1 MAQKQDT
8 TDNERTERASDFNIS
23 LKTLIHLGYNVLIWA
38 FILLLPYLTV
48 NRLFGAKFLGMT
60 ASLISALM
68 LVFFQTLFR
77 ILNSEMEETGLGKWI
92 EVLISGVTL
101 VSALIIGFSIDSVF
115 GSNFLSIGPYMLFA
129 AFSAIMFVI
138 TIVIIISRR
147 TAPLVPFIQSSD
159 APRSTTLLAV
169 LAIIIFL
176 MNIGFIGCIW
186 ILESLGISSTILT
199 PLFTAA
205 CFVLVTAPSAFAFIM
220 IRYDWSVA
228 T

>member
-1 MAQKQDT
+1 
-8 TDNERTERASDFNIS
+8 
-23 LKTLIHLGYNVLIWA
+23 
-38 FILLLPYLTV
+38 
-48 NRLFGAKFLGMT
+48 
-60 ASLISALM
+60 
-68 LVFFQTLFR
+68 
-77 ILNSEMEETGLGKWI
+77 
-92 EVLISGVTL
+92 
-101 VSALIIGFSIDSVF
+101 
-115 GSNFLSIGPYMLFA
+115 MLFA